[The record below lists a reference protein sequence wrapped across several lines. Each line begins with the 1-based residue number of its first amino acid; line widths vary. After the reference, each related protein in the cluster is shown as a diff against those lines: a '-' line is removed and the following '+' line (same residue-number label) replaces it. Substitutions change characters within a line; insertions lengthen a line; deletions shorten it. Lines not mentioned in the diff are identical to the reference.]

1 MSRRQLD
8 QILGEIRTQ
17 REQMLAAL
25 HDVSEDEFSIPTGI
39 ERWTEVRRLLL
50 RFGDHMREHVSQIE
64 GIRTEIG
71 RPPTMAQRILA
82 ESERAWGMVLAST
95 VGLTDE
101 DLDVKPPEG
110 WTLRET
116 IAHLTWAEQ
125 FYFDGVVAALKQARR
140 KEAKSDG
147 ES

>member
-1 MSRRQLD
+1 MSRVHLD
-8 QILGEIRTQ
+8 QILAEIRAK
-17 REQMLAAL
+17 REQMLAVL
-25 HDVSEDEFSIPTGI
+25 NDVTEDEFSIPTGI

-64 GIRTEIG
+64 GIRTKIG

-116 IAHLTWAEQ
+116 IAHLAWAER
-125 FYFDGVVAALKQARR
+125 FYFDAVIAALKQAQPE
-140 KEAKSDG
+140 EAKSDG